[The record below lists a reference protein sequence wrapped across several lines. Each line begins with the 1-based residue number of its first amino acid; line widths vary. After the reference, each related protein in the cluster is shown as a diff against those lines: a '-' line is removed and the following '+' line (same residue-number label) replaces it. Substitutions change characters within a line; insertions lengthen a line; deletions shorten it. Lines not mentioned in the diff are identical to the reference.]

1 MRLLVINDC
10 RIFLEEFVRTF
21 AYCLLQG
28 NDRLGIVEVVF
39 LVVTAS

>member
-1 MRLLVINDC
+1 MGLLVINDC
-10 RIFLEEFVRTF
+10 RILFEEFIRTF
-21 AYCLLQG
+21 TYCLLQG